1 MSEAKKELKLPY
13 SAREDTSQST
23 EFDKEGRLAGG
34 SDSDLDDEPDETVG
48 ERIWGLTEMFP
59 ESVRNFT
66 SNMVDFTHKSICSI
80 YKVTCAASWVF
91 FTSSLILFAP
101 IVFETE
107 RAHLNE
113 INRAQQKQV
122 LLGPGSATAAVN
134 QLNNDLPPI
143 R

>member
-1 MSEAKKELKLPY
+1 MSLMKKELKL
-13 SAREDTSQST
+13 SEDILQST
-23 EFDKEGRLAGG
+23 EVDKERRLAGG
-34 SDSDLDDEPDETVG
+34 SESDLEDEPDETVG

-66 SNMVDFTHKSICSI
+66 SNIVDFTHKSICSI

-101 IVFETE
+101 VVFETE

-122 LLGPGSATAAVN
+122 LLGPGSAVAAVN
-134 QLNNDLPPI
+134 HLNNDLPPI